1 MFIVDCDC
9 HNYWCDA
16 RVLEPYL
23 DGLFKDMFVR
33 GERTGP
39 PGAFPHAHRPW
50 FHPEGF
56 ARKDINPVNEDDN
69 YLIMKEKHLDLHN
82 IDIAILTGVSLLKSL
97 LLPTHITPQLFVR
110 LIMTT

>member
-16 RVLEPYL
+16 RVLEPYM

-39 PGAFPHAHRPW
+39 PGAFR
-50 FHPEGF
+50 
-56 ARKDINPVNEDDN
+56 
-69 YLIMKEKHLDLHN
+69 
-82 IDIAILTGVSLLKSL
+82 
-97 LLPTHITPQLFVR
+97 THIDLGFIPKVCSKRHQSCQ
-110 LIMTT
+110 